1 MLVHINAEI
10 SDRKTQKILK
20 AGPHLPVPLA
30 EHCMLK
36 LSETEIMIIGGENQI
51 GVDNSFI
58 YDTSNKKFIE
68 GPKLNHGR

>member
-1 MLVHINAEI
+1 M
-10 SDRKTQKILK
+10 
-20 AGPHLPVPLA
+20 PVPLA

-36 LSETEIMIIGGENQI
+36 LSENEIMIIGGENQI

-58 YDTSNKKFIE
+58 YDISNKKFVE